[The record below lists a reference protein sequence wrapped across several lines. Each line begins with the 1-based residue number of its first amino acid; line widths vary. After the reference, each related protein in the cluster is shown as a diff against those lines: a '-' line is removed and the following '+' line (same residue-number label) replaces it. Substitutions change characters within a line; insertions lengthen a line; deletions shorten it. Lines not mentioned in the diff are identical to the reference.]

1 MEHTERRRPESSS
14 NRKPLIIALAV
25 IAVIGLLWF
34 LISRAQNGGQKSGV
48 QNKNAQSAKKDNKIF
63 LACDVIDL
71 GTAEKLV
78 GTQLKESAST
88 LSSVNAGSTVTTGC
102 TYVSEDKN
110 VNDAVNA
117 SIQIIRYSD
126 ENAAKSAYANTKSQA
141 DKLREANDKKPADK
155 KEEATSEEVKDVGS
169 EGIYLVRNGQLNVI
183 SGRYVLKVSVKKGK
197 EYNKDQAINMA
208 KTTLDKL

>member
-25 IAVIGLLWF
+25 IVVIGLLWF
-34 LISRAQNGGQKSGV
+34 LISRAQNGGSKSGL
-48 QNKNAQSAKKDNKIF
+48 QNKNAQSANKDNKIF
-63 LACDVIDL
+63 LACDVFDIA
-71 GTAEKLV
+71 TAEKLL

-102 TYVSEDKN
+102 TYASEEKN
-110 VNDAVNA
+110 VNEAVNA
-117 SIQIIRYSD
+117 TVQIIRYAD

-141 DKLREANDKKPADK
+141 DKLREANDKKPDDK
-155 KEEATSEEVKDVGS
+155 KEDTTSEDVKDVGN
-169 EGIYLVRNGQLNVI
+169 EAIYLVRNGQLNAI

-197 EYNKDQAINMA
+197 EYNKDQAVKA
-208 KTTLDKL
+208 AQTTFDKL